1 MQTLPL
7 SVCLIARDEAHNLP
21 GLVDSVRGLAQ
32 EIVVVDT
39 GSTDGTPELAAALG
53 ARVLHTPW
61 QDDFAA
67 ARNVALEAAC
77 ADWILTLDADQQLDA
92 SARAAL
98 AAAVRRQDCLAQLV
112 TIRLLGPPHA
122 DGSQHVVQHLPSL
135 RLVRRDPRIRY
146 RGRVHE
152 DVADSLCDIGSH
164 HWPESGVTVTD
175 HGYVQPDARQRK
187 LARNLALL
195 RQAHAEQPEA
205 LYLAYKLAISLPPD
219 AVAERAQVLER
230 ALRQACTLPAQAL
243 RELACLPRLAR
254 AALDAWVQAGRLA
267 EAADAA
273 RTLLTRAGDALAITA
288 GSVLARAGRFDE
300 ARQALEAHLQAGAQ
314 EACTA
319 SALQLPDEQADP
331 VEACWWLAWMALTD
345 GHAPVARRWIEAGRH
360 RAAGHVHAPLEGLA
374 IETLLAS
381 GEPDAAARALETL
394 GARLSRDPEALA
406 RGLPELMAASAR
418 LARACG
424 DLPGARAFAE
434 QARQARDDA
443 AAVLQAQLD
452 IEAGRTDAPTLQ
464 RHHDAILG
472 QRFDTLALKRMI
484 GAHLGLAWPHPLPA
498 ATQALLSTGA

>member
-1 MQTLPL
+1 METLPL

-53 ARVLHTPW
+53 ARVLHTRW

-67 ARNVALEAAC
+67 ARNVALDAAR

-122 DGSQHVVQHLPSL
+122 DGREHVVQHLPSL

-164 HWPESGVTVTD
+164 HWPDSGVTVTD

-219 AVAERAQVLER
+219 AAAERAQVLER
-230 ALRQACTLPAQAL
+230 ALRQACTQPAQAL

-267 EAADAA
+267 EAAEAA
-273 RTLLTRAGDALAITA
+273 GTLLSRAGDALAFTA
-288 GSVLARAGRFDE
+288 GCVFARAGCFDE
-300 ARQALEAHLQAGAQ
+300 ARQALEAHVRAGGGESSAS
-314 EACTA
+314 
-319 SALQLPDEQADP
+319 SALQLSDEQADP
-331 VEACWWLAWMALTD
+331 VEACWWLAWMALSE
-345 GHAPVARRWIEAGRH
+345 GQAPLARHWIETGRRQGAGR
-360 RAAGHVHAPLEGLA
+360 VHAALESLA
-374 IETLLAS
+374 VEALLAG
-381 GEPDAAARALETL
+381 GEHEAAARALETL
-394 GARLSRDPEALA
+394 GASLSKDPQGLA
-406 RGLPELMAASAR
+406 RGLPELLAASAR

-424 DLPGARAFAE
+424 DLAGAQAFAG
-434 QARQARDDA
+434 QAGQARDDA

-464 RHHDAILG
+464 RHHEAILG
-472 QRFDTLALKRMI
+472 QRFDTLAVKRMI

-498 ATQALLSTGA
+498 ATQALLAGPS